1 MAVALVALAAL
12 CPPVPAG
19 AQDHTRRH
27 PPTPDSL
34 AAPAPADST
43 EHPPAPADSAGQEA
57 PADSTAEESKPQV
70 TLGGALRLNYAW
82 QDYNQPRKD
91 RFGDFGFEVFM
102 LMVDFEYEDIFFSA
116 QYRWYADFEA
126 IRYGYIGFR
135 FMPELELHLG
145 IHQVPFGILPWAS
158 HSFWFSA
165 AYYVGFEDDYDAGVK
180 LLYRKGPLDLQAAF
194 YKNAEYLDSSRLGRY
209 SFDLVTSEDEEDPE
223 LSQANEEV
231 NQVNVRGSYDFKLGP
246 RSLVDVG
253 ASFMYGGIYNQTT
266 TEMGD
271 RYAAAV
277 HADFLLGTWNLQLEG
292 IRYRFFPENPPGLD
306 RSTVQLGAFNFP
318 FLVASESWVATANVA
333 KEFIVGQRFLDSV
346 TCYGDLSRVFPTG
359 DDTHTSTQIV
369 TGCMLVKGG
378 LYIFADWIT
387 GQNMWFIGGPGVG
400 LNTPESDEWN
410 TRFNLNFGYY
420 YSVDF

>member
-1 MAVALVALAAL
+1 M
-12 CPPVPAG
+12 
-19 AQDHTRRH
+19 T
-27 PPTPDSL
+27 
-34 AAPAPADST
+34 
-43 EHPPAPADSAGQEA
+43 
-57 PADSTAEESKPQV
+57 
-70 TLGGALRLNYAW
+70 
-82 QDYNQPRKD
+82 
-91 RFGDFGFEVFM
+91 
-102 LMVDFEYEDIFFSA
+102 
-116 QYRWYADFEA
+116 
-126 IRYGYIGFR
+126 
-135 FMPELELHLG
+135 ELELHLG

-158 HSFWFSA
+158 HSFWFSP
-165 AYYVGFEDDYDAGVK
+165 AYYIGFEDDYDAGVK

-194 YKNAEYLDSSRLGRY
+194 YKNSEYIDPSRLGRY
-209 SFDLVTSEDEEDPE
+209 SFDLVTTEDEEDSE
-223 LSQANEEV
+223 LNQANEEV
-231 NQVNVRGSYDFKLGP
+231 NQVNVRGSYHFKLGP

-271 RYAAAV
+271 RYAASV
-277 HADFLLGTWNLQLEG
+277 HSDFLFGTWNLQLEG
-292 IRYRFFPENPPGLD
+292 IRYRFAPENPPGVD

-318 FLVASESWVATANVA
+318 FLVASEGWEATANVA

-346 TCYGDLSRVFPTG
+346 KCYADLGRVFPTEE
-359 DDTHTSTQIV
+359 DTHTSTQIV